1 MNERLRRTRAAMRR
15 FDEAARRRRLTTG
28 RPHRVGATLE
38 RDDPPPQDRPVDPAT
53 IRWIA

>member
-28 RPHRVGATLE
+28 RPHRVGATSE
-38 RDDPPPQDRPVDPAT
+38 RDDPPPQERPVDPAT